1 MLTLEEEY
9 EFDDLKFLNL
19 LFFSIHRIIKK
30 YNKKYNFLGSMLRTH
45 LYFYNI
51 SEVIIDKT
59 NQHQILSNIENLKYF
74 LIISNN
80 SVKLKFT
87 LIGDDD
93 HTILTLTLGTISKY
107 MDQEKKSLKKSHK
120 TFVAFTNFIKRIVT
134 SLLKKKK
141 YIFMIKGLNKRVFQL
156 INFFNFIFNKSNMVL
171 FIIKPMYCFNKSIFK
186 KLKSIKRKFQEK
198 NTVRIGKIH
207 HSLRL
212 KPLINLNYF

>member
-30 YNKKYNFLGSMLRTH
+30 YNKKYNFLGSMLRMH

-59 NQHQILSNIENLKYF
+59 NQHQILSNIENLEYF

>member
-1 MLTLEEEY
+1 VLTLEEEY

-30 YNKKYNFLGSMLRTH
+30 YNKKYNFLGSMLRMH

-59 NQHQILSNIENLKYF
+59 NQHQILSNIENLEYF

-87 LIGDDD
+87 LIGNDD